1 MSRRRKQAQGSRS
14 ATKRS
19 AVASNPLSAREADGP
34 LDMAVRYAEACG
46 LAAQGQ
52 YDEARRIYAKLDAVL
67 AGAESEARLRA
78 LIRSDLAAVAAIDRR
93 FEEAL
98 AGWRAAL
105 EIDPDC
111 LMARLNRDLIE
122 AELSFGQ
129 MIGDLGELKLAPAP
143 VPSQHM
149 GDGSGLGG
157 ADLHLAGVDG
167 WSRKTCAAN
176 ARP

>member
-1 MSRRRKQAQGSRS
+1 
-14 ATKRS
+14 
-19 AVASNPLSAREADGP
+19 
-34 LDMAVRYAEACG
+34 MAVRYAEACG

-78 LIRSDLAAVAAIDRR
+78 LIRSDLDAVAAIDRR

-129 MIGDLGELKLAPAP
+129 MIGDLGELKLARAP
-143 VPSQHM
+143 VPSHIWETGAASAAQIFILP
-149 GDGSGLGG
+149 GSTDGQGKRARLTPGRRFNHPAGYVHPATAPSAACAEADG
-157 ADLHLAGVDG
+157 AA
-167 WSRKTCAAN
+167 CYE
-176 ARP
+176 